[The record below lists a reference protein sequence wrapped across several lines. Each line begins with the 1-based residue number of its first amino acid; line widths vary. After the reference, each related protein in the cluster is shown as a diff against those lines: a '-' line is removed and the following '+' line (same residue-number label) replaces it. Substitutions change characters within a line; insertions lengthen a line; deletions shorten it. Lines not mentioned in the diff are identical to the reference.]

1 MQFSDWWLPLW
12 FPLYL
17 SVRMLLFQSI
27 ISKADSRINEAKK
40 KFFFQNVW
48 KPNVQGGA
56 QYDLYRNSRK
66 NAVRNSKY
74 FYSHMQT
81 VGPLSLTS
89 PHPFSAISLSG
100 HWPPSVSAKPSWV
113 YTTAPLAFAGMMLSE
128 RFLNE
133 WMDFYTM
140 IVLIKHHYYFDT
152 KTICSNLGLILNSVN
167 VLLNPF
173 RSLSYC
179 PNPSSWLQVPFSRVW
194 CQPTCS
200 SFNPTITACRL

>member
-113 YTTAPLAFAGMMLSE
+113 LHHSPTGFCWNDAQWTLSE
-128 RFLNE
+128 
-133 WMDFYTM
+133 WMNG
-140 IVLIKHHYYFDT
+140 LLHHDCTY
-152 KTICSNLGLILNSVN
+152 KTPLLFWYQNHLLKLG
-167 VLLNPF
+167 
-173 RSLSYC
+173 
-179 PNPSSWLQVPFSRVW
+179 PN
-194 CQPTCS
+194 
-200 SFNPTITACRL
+200 AK